1 MVEIITQEEIAKFL
15 EGRDPMER
23 IVYLDYSYQNDYI
36 NVFYRDEQDRK
47 CVHRD
52 SFYPFLWA
60 TREGC
65 QKLCGGDRAKVKELL
80 KKYSIGCK
88 PLRVTDETGVPVEE
102 MQNGYT
108 FMFKAKV
115 PMSYSSFLQFFK
127 DCELPVYSKDESV
140 SSGTKKYFLTVTPQ
154 EQYLIYTGKRF
165 FKGYDDYDQ
174 LLRMIFDLE
183 TEGLDPTRHRIESF
197 GIRFNRPV
205 TYKGVTK
212 NYEVTLELKGNTKEE
227 KDASELKLIETALKI
242 IYTFKPDVI
251 TAHNGENF
259 DWNFIIERCKQLG
272 SSIEEVSSKYFEGR
286 SIGKNTRES
295 VLKLGGEIEHFHQT
309 IVPNITITDSLH
321 AVRRAQATNSNFLKA
336 DLKYATRFL
345 KMVKKNRVYV
355 PGGKISEISNDFSER
370 YAFNEE
376 NGDWYVYDP
385 NYVEPIKQ
393 KKTVVSGDTFFEV
406 NDEGEIINLESS
418 KDVVVIPKEKKF
430 VIRTKNVLEDGYVLK
445 SGHYIVERYLLDDLW
460 ECDKVESALNSAD
473 FMLCKIIPVPYSKC
487 VTMGTAGQWKAIMM
501 AWSYE
506 NNLAIPKPENT
517 GAFTGGLSRLLK
529 TGYVKRVI
537 KLDYNSLY
545 PSIILTWAISDDT
558 DLMDA
563 MLHMLLYVLTTR
575 ETHKGLKK
583 KAEKIVEGFDKQ
595 TSIGKVLSSSEQDE
609 YNLASKN
616 FKVEDNRQAVF
627 KKLGNSFFGSYGSN
641 NGSVFPWKSLKCAER
656 TTCTGRM
663 SLRLMIKHFH
673 DLGYE
678 PIVGDSVTYDTP
690 IIIKNNNTIDILPI
704 CDIFDD
710 SKCSDF
716 GNEQYRDF
724 SDKPYLVLTR
734 EGWKK
739 IEYVYKHKT
748 IKKLRRIETKNGV
761 IDCTEDHSLFNENKE
776 EVKPSTLKRGN
787 KLEIYET
794 KIDYTI
800 NNDLTNKK
808 SWLYGFFMADGS
820 SVYCNRTQKYFSK
833 RKNEFVIHK
842 GKRANWK
849 ISNKSIER
857 LSKAKEILESEFG
870 IKCSIKNHLK
880 SSNVYNL
887 IVDNTEFAK
896 LFSEI
901 FYTSYRYKKVP
912 YSILNANKEV
922 KKAFL
927 DGFCCGDGQKDTID
941 ECIEFGQKSKVA
953 MAGLYFILKE
963 LNYNFRCHNRSD
975 KPEFISFRLRNIH
988 GNLLNE
994 SYSDRKEDE
1003 VWNNKEI
1010 TSKSEFVYDIS
1021 ANGTFINALGM
1032 ICCHNTDGFNFAL
1045 PEDSQFRYTEEH
1057 PYVGKGLSRET
1068 KVGKEYTG
1076 YEADVAEFNDAYM
1089 CDMHYAPNAVNKMGL
1104 GIDEVVSATINFSRK
1119 NYADYF
1125 PDKPYPDDVKMVGNT
1140 IKSKKMPEYISK
1152 FLEKGIRQ
1160 LLRGHGQAFLESYYD
1175 YIDKIYNYRIPLQ
1188 DIASKGKVKKSIKEY
1203 IDDCNTITK
1212 AGRPKSRQA
1221 WMELAV
1227 KENLKVDLGDTLY
1240 YINIGK
1246 TKSQADV
1253 KKVTRYKERGENGD
1267 VDITA
1272 LIEKEWKTEKAKEWR
1287 DKSQMISQLHPNA
1300 RKEEEIVLNSL
1311 LVPREVIESDEE
1323 VFCDDNTEYN
1333 VPKYIDQ
1340 FNKRITPLLVCFSKE
1355 IRDKILVTNPSDRRV
1370 FTKEESELVSGEPNK
1385 PGDQDTYE
1393 QLMTM
1398 EDKEIKFWSTY
1409 PEFKIPY
1416 LEECGMNWDEIYADY
1431 VERKRKEKELGV
1443 DFIRQQYDE
1452 IISNMSDSDVEDFT
1466 DGVLPSDLDKIIELE
1481 PETGNFISKQYPDVI
1496 IGSIHDI
1503 FEKVEMN
1510 YD

>member
-88 PLRVTDETGVPVEE
+88 PLRITDETGVPVEE

-127 DCELPVYSKDESV
+127 DCELPVYSKDETA

-183 TEGLDPTRHRIESF
+183 TEGLDPTRHRIESY

-212 NYEVTLELKGNTKEE
+212 NYEVTLELKGNTEEE
-227 KDASELKLIETALKI
+227 KNASELKLIETALKI

-286 SIGKNTRES
+286 SIGKNVRES

-355 PGGKISEISNDFSER
+355 PGGKISEISNDFRER

-385 NYVEPIKQ
+385 NYVEPVSQ
-393 KKTVVSGDTFFEV
+393 TKTVISGETYFEI
-406 NDEGEIINLESS
+406 DKDGEIINANKSD
-418 KDVVVIPKEKKF
+418 DVIIPKTEKKF
-430 VIRTKNVLEDGYVLK
+430 VIKTKNKIEDGYVLK

-517 GAFTGGLSRLLK
+517 GAFTGGLSRLLR
-529 TGYVKRVI
+529 TGYVRRVI

-545 PSIILTWAISDDT
+545 PSIILTWAISDST
-558 DLMDA
+558 DLMNA
-563 MLHMLLYVLTTR
+563 MLHMLLYVLTAR

-583 KAEKIVEGFDKQ
+583 KAEKQIDAFEKIINSG
-595 TSIGKVLSSSEQDE
+595 GKLNEQETIE
-609 YNLASKN
+609 YNKASN
-616 FKVEDNRQAVF
+616 DFKVEDNRQAVV
-627 KKLGNSFFGSYGSN
+627 KKLGNSYFGSYGSN

-678 PIVGDSVTYDTP
+678 PIVGD
-690 IIIKNNNTIDILPI
+690 
-704 CDIFDD
+704 
-710 SKCSDF
+710 
-716 GNEQYRDF
+716 
-724 SDKPYLVLTR
+724 
-734 EGWKK
+734 
-739 IEYVYKHKT
+739 
-748 IKKLRRIETKNGV
+748 
-761 IDCTEDHSLFNENKE
+761 
-776 EVKPSTLKRGN
+776 
-787 KLEIYET
+787 
-794 KIDYTI
+794 
-800 NNDLTNKK
+800 
-808 SWLYGFFMADGS
+808 
-820 SVYCNRTQKYFSK
+820 
-833 RKNEFVIHK
+833 
-842 GKRANWK
+842 
-849 ISNKSIER
+849 
-857 LSKAKEILESEFG
+857 
-870 IKCSIKNHLK
+870 
-880 SSNVYNL
+880 
-887 IVDNTEFAK
+887 
-896 LFSEI
+896 
-901 FYTSYRYKKVP
+901 
-912 YSILNANKEV
+912 
-922 KKAFL
+922 
-927 DGFCCGDGQKDTID
+927 
-941 ECIEFGQKSKVA
+941 
-953 MAGLYFILKE
+953 
-963 LNYNFRCHNRSD
+963 
-975 KPEFISFRLRNIH
+975 
-988 GNLLNE
+988 
-994 SYSDRKEDE
+994 
-1003 VWNNKEI
+1003 
-1010 TSKSEFVYDIS
+1010 
-1021 ANGTFINALGM
+1021 
-1032 ICCHNTDGFNFAL
+1032 TDGFNFAL
-1045 PEDSQFRYTEEH
+1045 PDDSKFRYTDEH

-1068 KVGKEYTG
+1068 KDGKEYTG
-1076 YEADVAEFNDAYM
+1076 YEADVAEFNDKYM

-1104 GIDEVVSATINFSRK
+1104 GIDEVVAATINFSRK

-1160 LLRGHGQAFLESYYD
+1160 LLRGQGQAFLESYYD

-1227 KENLKVDLGDTLY
+1227 KENLKIDLGDTLY

-1272 LIEKEWKTEKAKEWR
+1272 LIEKEWKTEKSKYS
-1287 DKSQMISQLHPNA
+1287 DKTNMIETLHPNA

-1431 VERKRKEKELGV
+1431 VERKRKEKELGI

>member
-127 DCELPVYSKDESV
+127 DCELPVYSKDESA
-140 SSGTKKYFLTVTPQ
+140 SSSSKKYFLTVTPQ

-286 SIGKNTRES
+286 SIGKNVRES

-385 NYVEPIKQ
+385 NYVEPVSQ
-393 KKTVVSGDTFFEV
+393 TKTVISGETYFEI
-406 NDEGEIINLESS
+406 DKDGEIINTNKSD
-418 KDVVVIPKEKKF
+418 DVIIPKSEKKF
-430 VIRTKNVLEDGYVLK
+430 VIKTKNKIEDGYVLK
-445 SGHYIVERYLLDDLW
+445 TGHYIVERYLLDDLW

-545 PSIILTWAISDDT
+545 PSIILTWAICDDT
-558 DLMDA
+558 DLMQA

-583 KAEKIVEGFDKQ
+583 KAEKIVEAFDKQ
-595 TSIGKVLSSSEQDE
+595 TSIGKVLNNSEQDE

-678 PIVGDSVTYDTP
+678 PIVGD
-690 IIIKNNNTIDILPI
+690 
-704 CDIFDD
+704 
-710 SKCSDF
+710 
-716 GNEQYRDF
+716 
-724 SDKPYLVLTR
+724 
-734 EGWKK
+734 
-739 IEYVYKHKT
+739 
-748 IKKLRRIETKNGV
+748 
-761 IDCTEDHSLFNENKE
+761 
-776 EVKPSTLKRGN
+776 
-787 KLEIYET
+787 
-794 KIDYTI
+794 
-800 NNDLTNKK
+800 
-808 SWLYGFFMADGS
+808 
-820 SVYCNRTQKYFSK
+820 
-833 RKNEFVIHK
+833 
-842 GKRANWK
+842 
-849 ISNKSIER
+849 
-857 LSKAKEILESEFG
+857 
-870 IKCSIKNHLK
+870 
-880 SSNVYNL
+880 
-887 IVDNTEFAK
+887 
-896 LFSEI
+896 
-901 FYTSYRYKKVP
+901 
-912 YSILNANKEV
+912 
-922 KKAFL
+922 
-927 DGFCCGDGQKDTID
+927 
-941 ECIEFGQKSKVA
+941 
-953 MAGLYFILKE
+953 
-963 LNYNFRCHNRSD
+963 
-975 KPEFISFRLRNIH
+975 
-988 GNLLNE
+988 
-994 SYSDRKEDE
+994 
-1003 VWNNKEI
+1003 
-1010 TSKSEFVYDIS
+1010 
-1021 ANGTFINALGM
+1021 
-1032 ICCHNTDGFNFAL
+1032 TDGFNFAL
-1045 PEDSQFRYTEEH
+1045 PDDSKFRYTDEH
-1057 PYVGKGLSRET
+1057 PYIGKGLSRET
-1068 KVGKEYTG
+1068 KDGKEYTG
-1076 YEADVAEFNDAYM
+1076 YEADVAEFNDKYM
-1089 CDMHYAPNAVNKMGL
+1089 CDMHYAQNAVNKMGL

-1160 LLRGHGQAFLESYYD
+1160 LLRGQGQAFLESYYD

-1240 YINIGK
+1240 YINVGK

-1253 KKVTRYKERGENGD
+1253 KKVTRYKERGENGE
-1267 VDITA
+1267 VDITT

-1431 VERKRKEKELGV
+1431 VERKRKEKELGI

-1466 DGVLPSDLDKIIELE
+1466 DGVLPSGLDKIIELE